1 MTAPDKVT
9 ISSSWA
15 DIDAEAK
22 GLQPGP
28 FVQML
33 PGNKRITF
41 PDPLAMN
48 FVEVET
54 FLTDVINSPN
64 SEQLKRWLSED
75 DYKKLTDANPS
86 LAHIVAMSK
95 KVWAHYDAIKGALG
109 EPNASQS

>member
-1 MTAPDKVT
+1 MTDKVT
-9 ISSSWA
+9 INSSWA
-15 DIDAEAK
+15 DLDKEAK

-41 PDPLAMN
+41 PDPMQMG
-48 FVEVET
+48 FVEVEE
-54 FLTDVINSPN
+54 FLQGMLTAPN
-64 SEQLKRWLSED
+64 SEQLRKWLSDED
-75 DYKKLTDANPS
+75 YQKLTDANPS

-109 EPNASQS
+109 ELDASQS